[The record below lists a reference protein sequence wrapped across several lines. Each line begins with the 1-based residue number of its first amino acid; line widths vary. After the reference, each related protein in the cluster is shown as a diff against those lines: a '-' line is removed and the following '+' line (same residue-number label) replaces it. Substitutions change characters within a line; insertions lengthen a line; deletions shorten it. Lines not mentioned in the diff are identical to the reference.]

1 MRARVP
7 DRAVTAAYTLGWTL
21 VKHLPEQTGRWAF
34 TTIAD
39 YAWRHRLGGVD
50 QLEANLRRLVGPDAT
65 QAELRALSR
74 ASMRSYFRYWYELFR
89 LPAMDRRELVAR
101 TRSTGVDI
109 LEAHLRA
116 GRGVVVALPHMGN
129 WDQAGAWITLR
140 GIPLTTVA
148 ERLRPESLFQRFT
161 AVRERLGMEVLP
173 LTRGGGTTVGTLARR
188 LRAGGLVCLL
198 ADRDLTGQGIDVDF
212 FGEPARMPAGP
223 AALALATGAA
233 LLPVSLW
240 FDGPHWGIR
249 VHEEIRPPSA
259 GDRTTRIRAM
269 TQELAYVFEQEIAA
283 HPEDWHMM
291 QPVFTADLARPRGE
305 VGR

>member
-1 MRARVP
+1 MRPNLP
-7 DRAVTAAYTLGWTL
+7 DRAVAAGYTLGWTL
-21 VKHLPEQTGRWAF
+21 LKHLPDRTGRWVFAR
-34 TTIAD
+34 IAD
-39 YAWRHRLGGVD
+39 YAWRKRLGGVC
-50 QLEANLRRLVGPDAT
+50 QLEANLRRLVGPTAT

-89 LPAMDRRELVAR
+89 LPAMDHRELVAR
-101 TRSTGVDI
+101 TRCNGLEI
-109 LEAHLRA
+109 LDAQLRA
-116 GRGVVVALPHMGN
+116 GRGVVAALPHMGN

-161 AVRERLGMEVLP
+161 AVRVNLGMEVLP
-173 LTRGGGTTVGTLARR
+173 LSRGAGTTVGTLARR
-188 LRAGGLVCLL
+188 LRAGRLVCLL
-198 ADRDLTGQGIDVDF
+198 ADRDLTGQGIEVDF
-212 FGEPARMPAGP
+212 FGESARMPAGP

-249 VHEEIRPPSA
+249 IHEEIRPPSY
-259 GDRTTRIRAM
+259 GDRTTRIHAM

-291 QPVFTADLARPRGE
+291 QPVFTADLTHSRGE
-305 VGR
+305 VTR

>member
-116 GRGVVVALPHMGN
+116 GRGVVAALPHMGN

-198 ADRDLTGQGIDVDF
+198 ADRTSLGKVSTWTFSGACPD
-212 FGEPARMPAGP
+212 ARRARRPRPGHR
-223 AALALATGAA
+223 AA

-240 FDGPHWGIR
+240 FDGPHWGNPGTR
-249 VHEEIRPPSA
+249 GDPTALRRGRTPVSA
-259 GDRTTRIRAM
+259 R
-269 TQELAYVFEQEIAA
+269 
-283 HPEDWHMM
+283 
-291 QPVFTADLARPRGE
+291 
-305 VGR
+305 